1 MVHNANQVALLF
13 SGLPREQAI
22 EAIRHHIMTFW
33 DQAVRSR
40 LVEYV
45 ATDGNGLHEL
55 VVEAVKRMP
64 VDA

>member
-1 MVHNANQVALLF
+1 MLNEANQVAVLF
-13 SGLPREQAI
+13 AGLPREQAI
-22 EAIRHHIMTFW
+22 EAILHHIMAFW
-33 DQAVRSR
+33 DQATRSR

-45 ATDGNGLHEL
+45 AADGNGLHEL